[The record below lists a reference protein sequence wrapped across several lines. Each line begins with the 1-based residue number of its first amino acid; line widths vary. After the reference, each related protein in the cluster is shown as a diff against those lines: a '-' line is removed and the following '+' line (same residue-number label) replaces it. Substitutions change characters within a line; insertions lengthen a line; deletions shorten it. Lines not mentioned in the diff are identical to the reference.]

1 LPPGGHLS
9 TLWPSSS
16 ATPVSRKLVF
26 HHLRA
31 RRASWQPTGV
41 LSAISAEVSGLISL
55 YRVVME
61 FATRPAP
68 DPVRLRRAPDAS
80 GESPMALV
88 CETVAHPD
96 RWC

>member
-1 LPPGGHLS
+1 MAADRGPEHDLG
-9 TLWPSSS
+9 
-16 ATPVSRKLVF
+16 
-26 HHLRA
+26 
-31 RRASWQPTGV
+31 
-41 LSAISAEVSGLISL
+41 SAISAEVSGLISL

-80 GESPMALV
+80 GETPMALV
-88 CETVAHPD
+88 CGAVTHPD